1 MLSSEEIS
9 HIAKLAKLRLEPTE
23 REAAASELSRV
34 LDYIKVLDQV
44 DTGAVGDKADRDA
57 STPEADR
64 RGGAE
69 RRDTAR
75 PGMKVESLLQNAP
88 ESLDRFLLVPAIK
101 CSLKGLFPNGV

>member
-9 HIAKLAKLRLEPTE
+9 HIAKLAKLRLEPLE
-23 REAAASELSRV
+23 REAAAGELSRV

-44 DTGAVGDKADRDA
+44 DTGPVGGQASRET
-57 STPEADR
+57 STPEAER
-64 RGGAE
+64 HGGAE
-69 RRDTAR
+69 RKDTAR

-101 CSLKGLFPNGV
+101 